1 MKIIYAL
8 TLIFLFSVFVS
19 AYVQNGTYYEIDY
32 GDNYYLQ
39 PTTTTITLP
48 SYAGGGK
55 VDISGIEKELAI
67 MRELLS
73 SLNKTTNTST
83 VNTTSIWKSIEE
95 IQDNIAKIKDATG
108 TEIQQI
114 RTSVSEIHDNLNK
127 LISESKGGTLQV
139 LSQSI
144 NLDLSPGEYTQTMI
158 LVKNNLNS
166 TSVISSRVDGNVKD
180 LINIENPTLILPS
193 GSEGHIN
200 LSIYVAKDTAPG
212 LYYGIIAITSGNIS
226 LQPVPANIRV
236 LQSRE
241 KILNIQVVPVTNEIS
256 PGQTLRVDTTLYNLG
271 GSGKIDVDLAI
282 HLVDTSTNNILIEQ
296 TQKAS
301 VETSTS
307 VITEINLSKDIPEGR
322 YIIRGIAE
330 FSREGV
336 KVEPAVDVAH
346 ITIKRSLFEFA
357 IFGIPIWMILFS
369 LILIFILC
377 VAYILYQ
384 REEARKRR
392 YLETIEMR
400 TLPQP
405 GPRAGFLGRL
415 AETAMRAFFDIDKL
429 TTHVLIAGATG
440 SGKTIAAQVLVEEAL
455 QKNVSAIVFDP
466 TAQWT
471 GFLRKNKDKGMFA
484 LYGKFGMKEKDTK
497 AFNGNIYIVKDPN
510 KRIDI
515 RKYQKPG
522 EITVFC
528 LNKLETTEI
537 ETFISNAIRDV
548 FISGFEETYEL
559 KTLIIIDEVHR
570 LLPKFGGSGNGLTQV
585 EHAVREFRKWGLG
598 VILISQVLSDF
609 VGEIKANIG
618 TEIQMRAR
626 YEGDL
631 ERIKMKY
638 GEDILRSVVKAA
650 VGTGMLQNAEYNK
663 GRPYFISFRPILH
676 SVQRISDKE
685 LDMYD
690 TFNIKIEELR
700 EKIEKLKER
709 EVDVFDLELELNLA
723 FDNVRK
729 GSFDVAKLYLESLE
743 PRINSEY
750 ESKFKEE
757 AKIEKQGTYPKE
769 KPKVTIVKEI
779 QPKVIEK
786 KIPTNT
792 NAHNIP
798 IISTKVEDK
807 LREKIEGKKI
817 SEKVD
822 VSSIGLKEITSE
834 DSSVRGPEIKKLVSR
849 KNKKVFVYLTV
860 KNNQRTPINDVY
872 VIDPL
877 PDDATNL
884 DVITHDGFD
893 EKLKDKVAKWSLGT
907 LGMKE
912 KRILHYTIET
922 KLDKLPIAKLQ
933 WSEQEDAVH
942 DIKNVLK
949 EVELKK
955 KA

>member
-1 MKIIYAL
+1 MKIVYKTVLAIL
-8 TLIFLFSVFVS
+8 LMSVFVF

-39 PTTTTITLP
+39 PTATTITIP
-48 SYAGGGK
+48 PYAGGGR
-55 VDISGIEKELAI
+55 VDISGIEREISTIKE
-67 MRELLS
+67 MLS
-73 SLNKTTNTST
+73 SLNKTTNATID
-83 VNTTSIWKSIEE
+83 TTSIWKSIEE
-95 IQDNIAKIKDATG
+95 IQDNLAKIREATD
-108 TEIQQI
+108 TEIQQM
-114 RTSVSEIHDNLNK
+114 RNTVNEIHNNLNN

-139 LSQSI
+139 LSQAISFD
-144 NLDLSPGEYTQTMI
+144 LDPGDYLPTMI

-166 TSVISSRVDGNVKD
+166 TKIISSKVDGTVAD
-180 LINIENPTLILPS
+180 LINIENPTLTLPS
-193 GSEGHIN
+193 GAEGHIN
-200 LSIYVAKDTAPG
+200 LSVYIPPGTPPG
-212 LYYGIIAITSGNIS
+212 LYYGNIIINSGNIS
-226 LQPVPANIRV
+226 LPVVPVTIRV

-241 KILNIQVVPVTNEIS
+241 KILDIKVSPVTEMIS

-271 GSGKIDVDLAI
+271 GSGKIDLDLI
-282 HLVDTSTNNILIEQ
+282 IQLIEPISNNIIIEQ

-336 KVEPAVDVAH
+336 KVRELATCS
-346 ITIKRSLFEFA
+346 ITVKRSLFEFA
-357 IFGIPIWMILFS
+357 IFGIPIWMILSS
-369 LILIFILC
+369 LVLIFILFI
-377 VAYILYQ
+377 VYILHK

-455 QKNVSAIVFDP
+455 QRNVSAIVFDP

-484 LYGKFGMKEKDTK
+484 LYGKFGMKEKDAR

-510 KRIDI
+510 KKIDI
-515 RKYQKPG
+515 KKYQKPG

-528 LNKLETTEI
+528 LNKLETPEI

-548 FISGFEETYEL
+548 FLGGFEETYEL

-685 LDMYD
+685 LERYD
-690 TFNIKIEELR
+690 KFNIKIEELKD
-700 EKIEKLKER
+700 KIEKLKEVG
-709 EVDVFDLELELNLA
+709 VDVFDLELELNLA
-723 FDNVRK
+723 FDNVKK

-750 ESKFKEE
+750 ESKFKDE
-757 AKIEKQGTYPKE
+757 AKIEIKKESTISE

-779 QPKVIEK
+779 PNVTDEK
-786 KIPTNT
+786 KLVANVDTIS
-792 NAHNIP
+792 P
-798 IISTKVEDK
+798 IFSTKVEDK

-822 VSSIGLKEITSE
+822 ISSIGLKEITSE
-834 DSSVRGPEIKKLVSR
+834 ESPSRGPEIKKVVSR

-860 KNNQRTPINDVY
+860 KNNQRTPIKDVY

-893 EKLKDKVAKWSLGT
+893 EKLKDKVAKWYLGT

-912 KRILHYTIET
+912 KRILHYIIET

-933 WSEQEDAVH
+933 WSEQEDVAH

-955 KA
+955 KT